1 MREIKFRGW
10 SKDCNNWVCGSLIK
24 KGIFEEQKYYEIFSV
39 ISGSWVVEKES
50 IGQFTGLHDKNSIDI
65 YDGDVLSK
73 VSISELGGLI
83 QYFYLVFWSQSDQGF
98 KTKQYVLDENEEGSY
113 WRIKNEGI
121 FDSLVMVKTYNHVV
135 GNIHQNPELIK

>member
-1 MREIKFRGW
+1 MNREIKFRAWDKVLNEHLPNIQNHLGNDEW
-10 SKDCNNWVCGSLIK
+10 AFVNILKENGNRYI
-24 KGIFEEQKYYEIFSV
+24 
-39 ISGSWVVEKES
+39 VE
-50 IGQFTGLHDKNSIDI
+50 QFTGLHDKNGVEIYEGDI
-65 YDGDVLSK
+65 LSK

-83 QYFYLVFWSQSDQGF
+83 QYFYLVFWSSSDQGF

-135 GNIHQNPELIK
+135 GNIHLNPELIK